1 MRRIMKMKSR
11 AGLTTIATTVMIG
24 AIGVL
29 AVGFW
34 ALLKSDA
41 RRDNAESSDLY
52 IVSRGSFDIIIPAS
66 GELVAQNQIEIKNKI
81 ESRSTIA
88 EIVDEG
94 SFVEKGQVLVKF
106 NDEDIS
112 NRVRDSEEAVI
123 SAQNKLDS
131 AQAELAIKKKTQE
144 SELEKAQLK
153 VELADLTLKEW
164 QDGEVVTKRQD
175 LNLALQTA
183 KMNYKCV
190 KEKFEASTR
199 LFEQDFISYDEYKGD
214 EISLVEAEAK
224 LKKTELDIKVY
235 ENYTFEKDRKQK
247 ESDLYQAQKE
257 QVRITARQEA
267 GVSRAES
274 DVFSQQRQ
282 LKSKQDRLK
291 KLRKQLEFCTI
302 IAPQDGL
309 VVYASSMEAFRWMSR
324 NGMGI
329 QVGTEL
335 WRNQLIMVLP
345 DTSQMVAE
353 VKVNESLSGTV
364 KPGQKATVTCDAFP
378 DDILTGV
385 VDSIGVLAESG
396 GWANP
401 SLREYTVRIKLDNES
416 DNPLKPSM
424 RCQADI
430 HIDQVEDSL
439 FIPIQAVFREGA
451 NIFVYVPQGSGFTQ
465 KKVTIGQASEL
476 YAEVLEGLSEGDEVL
491 IREPRPKEIVFTL
504 LTDEETEVSDEDS
517 ADDDA
522 DAEGADEAAA
532 SEPEPTEAPAETV
545 ETPTETEKPAESPA
559 RESETT
565 TPPPPPVE
573 TPPPPS
579 ETQSP
584 PAATST
590 PGH

>member
-123 SAQNKLDS
+123 SAQNKLES

-183 KMNYKCV
+183 KMNYNRV
-190 KEKFEASTR
+190 KERFQASTR

-247 ESDLYQAQKE
+247 ESDLYQSQKE
-257 QVRITARQEA
+257 RVRITARQEA

-291 KLRKQLEFCTI
+291 KLREQLEFCTI
-302 IAPQDGL
+302 TAPQDGL
-309 VVYASSMEAFRWMSR
+309 VVYASSMNAFRWMSQSGR
-324 NGMGI
+324 SI

-353 VKVNESLSGTV
+353 VKVNEALSGTV

-396 GWANP
+396 NWTNP
-401 SLREYTVRIKLDNES
+401 NLREYTVRIKLDDVG

-424 RCQADI
+424 RCQADLHVDRI
-430 HIDQVEDSL
+430 EDSL
-439 FIPIQAVFREGA
+439 YIPIQAVSREGA
-451 NIFVYVPQGSGFTQ
+451 NIFVYVPQGSGFAQ

-491 IREPRPKEIVFTL
+491 IREPQPKEIVFTL
-504 LTDEETEVSDEDS
+504 PTDEETEVSDEDS
-517 ADDDA
+517 TDDDVE
-522 DAEGADEAAA
+522 DAGEAAT
-532 SEPEPTEAPAETV
+532 SESETTEAPAETV
-545 ETPTETEKPAESPA
+545 ETPTVTEKPAGSPDK
-559 RESETT
+559 ESETT
-565 TPPPPPVE
+565 

-590 PGH
+590 QGH